1 MSTESA
7 PDMDIVA
14 EAVRDCLDA
23 ELGTLVANFNPD
35 RVAKGVRVAA
45 VGATASHALSS
56 PMLASALAGQN
67 LWIETARAFDHATT
81 LLAEAEGWDFA
92 VVLSPFKRRVSAAVS
107 SPSAAAIG
115 VTDTLVRFRVGLI
128 GVNTNSWA
136 VAAALRAL
144 VPSGG
149 PRHVLL
155 LGAGAT
161 ARSTALGIER
171 TRPAARLTVSARNL
185 AGARELAAMF
195 HGEAVAAAATPDVKP
210 DVIINATTW
219 GEAAQSEAA
228 PFAFPFEA
236 LIRPGVAFLDL
247 NNRLSALQE
256 QALAGSSVV
265 MSGTLMQVITHA
277 CRAALARAQRDER
290 EHRIAGT

>member
-136 VAAALRAL
+136 VAAALRAQSHL
-144 VPSGG
+144 AARDMFCSWGPEPRRGPPRSASSGRG
-149 PRHVLL
+149 R
-155 LGAGAT
+155 
-161 ARSTALGIER
+161 
-171 TRPAARLTVSARNL
+171 AARLTVSARNL